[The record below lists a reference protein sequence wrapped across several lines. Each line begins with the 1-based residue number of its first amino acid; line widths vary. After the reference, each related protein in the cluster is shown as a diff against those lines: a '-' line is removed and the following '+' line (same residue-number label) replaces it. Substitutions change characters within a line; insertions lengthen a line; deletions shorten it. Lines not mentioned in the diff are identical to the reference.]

1 MIQFFEFTD
10 VIHSNYGFG
19 QLVAFRSPRLSPSLP
34 PPPLPVSLSLPLS
47 PSLPLPPTGF
57 FLFVMA
63 QFIHGLFQSTGG
75 PVRRMA
81 P

>member
-1 MIQFFEFTD
+1 MIQFFDFTD

-19 QLVAFRSPRLSPSLP
+19 QLIAFRSPRLSPSLP
-34 PPPLPVSLSLPLS
+34 
-47 PSLPLPPTGF
+47 PLPPTGF

-75 PVRRMA
+75 PVRRMT

>member
-10 VIHSNYGFG
+10 VIHSNYGF
-19 QLVAFRSPRLSPSLP
+19 
-34 PPPLPVSLSLPLS
+34 
-47 PSLPLPPTGF
+47 GF

-75 PVRRMA
+75 PVRHAGLQPRTRVRVGVRVGVGVRVMVRVRGG
-81 P
+81 